1 MTQPDDDGP
10 AIDFE
15 AELKPV
21 KPGSKAAYVHVP
33 AAQASVFGS
42 RARVPV
48 RITLRGHSFLA
59 SLGPRGDGDF
69 YVVVNVRM
77 REGAGVRAG
86 DTVAVRIVRDDTP
99 REVELPSDLAS
110 TLDVDPDAAAGWA
123 KLPFSRRDEMV
134 SWIGS
139 AKRTETRE
147 RRVDTA
153 MERLRTGERLR

>member
-1 MTQPDDDGP
+1 MSKRGDEQP

-21 KPGSKAAYVHVP
+21 RPGSKAAYVQVP
-33 AAQASVFGS
+33 AALASVFGS

-69 YVVVNVRM
+69 YVVVNEKM
-77 REGAGVRAG
+77 RKTAGVSAG
-86 DTVAVRIVRDDTP
+86 DTVAMRIVRDDTP
-99 REVELPSDLAS
+99 REVEPPPDLTSA
-110 TLDVDPDAAAGWA
+110 LAGDPEAEVGWA

-147 RRVDTA
+147 RRVETA
-153 MERLRTGERLR
+153 VERLRTGARLR